1 MQLAIKDILPT
12 YMFIIETN
20 NLFFC
25 WKIAEYIRDSEDK
38 KYVLVHTPWTNS
50 SKRIFLKHNLIMN
63 LFILFVIAA
72 EYLIPC
78 MGVLS
83 IMKSLVD
90 FVCKARI
97 SF

>member
-1 MQLAIKDILPT
+1 
-12 YMFIIETN
+12 
-20 NLFFC
+20 
-25 WKIAEYIRDSEDK
+25 
-38 KYVLVHTPWTNS
+38 
-50 SKRIFLKHNLIMN
+50 MN